1 MPPEWPANPDSLGP
15 DHFHI
20 SGDSMQDQPP
30 VLDGQSPISDQ
41 ATVKQ
46 GTPISWREEIA
57 ATLALAWPLVLAQL
71 AQFSLQITDV
81 IMMGWLGREALAAGS
96 LAAALL
102 HPVVVFG
109 IGALSAVSPMVAQ
122 AIGAKDYTSVRRSA
136 RQGIWVA
143 FVISVLIMILLYQSQ
158 HIYALGGQMP
168 GLSAEAARYLNFAA
182 IGVFPSL
189 GFVALRS
196 LVTAHSETRII
207 LVTTI
212 ASFFVNFAGNYLL
225 MFGKFGFPA
234 LGLAGAGISTS
245 VVQTF
250 VFIFLA
256 LYVVF
261 KKSYRKYDLLARF
274 WKPDWPRF
282 FELFRI
288 GIPIGL
294 MVMVEVGLFAAAVFL
309 MGWIGTDALAAH
321 TVAVQLASLAFMVPL
336 GLSQATT
343 VRTGLAYGARC
354 LEGIHRAG
362 WVSVLISALFNSIS
376 CASFL
381 LFPHFLVGLY
391 LDPTVAANSVPF
403 ALAVSY
409 LAYAGLFQLV
419 DGLQA
424 TMAGALRGL
433 SDTNVPML
441 IAIVGYWICGLPIS
455 YFCGFILGWEG
466 EGIWLGLA
474 SGLAITAASLTYRF
488 INRERLGLVKFSNRA
503 ILEVP
508 ELS

>member
-1 MPPEWPANPDSLGP
+1 
-15 DHFHI
+15 
-20 SGDSMQDQPP
+20 MQDQQP
-30 VLDGQSPISDQ
+30 VLEGQSAISGQD
-41 ATVKQ
+41 TVKQ
-46 GTPISWREEIA
+46 GIPISWGEEIK

-96 LAAALL
+96 LASALL

-143 FVISVLIMILLYQSQ
+143 FVISVLIMILLYQSR
-158 HIYALGGQMP
+158 HIYAATGQMP
-168 GLSAEAARYLNFAA
+168 GISAEAAKYLDFAA
-182 IGVFPSL
+182 LGVFPSL

-207 LVTTI
+207 LLTTI
-212 ASFFVNFAGNYLL
+212 ASFFVNFAGNYVL

-245 VVQTF
+245 LVQAF
-250 VFIFLA
+250 VFMLLS
-256 LYVVF
+256 LYVIY
-261 KKSYRKYDLLARF
+261 KKSYRQYDLLARF

-288 GIPIGL
+288 GLPIGF

-321 TVAVQLASLAFMVPL
+321 TVAIQLASLAFMVPL

-354 LEGIHRAG
+354 LEGVRRAG
-362 WVSVLISALFNSIS
+362 WVSVLISAMFNSIS

-381 LFPHFLVGLY
+381 LFPHFLVSLY
-391 LDPTVAANSVPF
+391 LDPSLSENTIPF

-409 LAYAGLFQLV
+409 LAYAGLFQMV
-419 DGLQA
+419 DGLQG

-433 SDTNVPML
+433 SDTKVPML
-441 IAIVGYWICGLPIS
+441 IAIVGYWVCGLPIS
-455 YFCGFILGWEG
+455 YVCGFVLGWEG

-474 SGLAITAASLTYRF
+474 SGLTITAASLTYRF
-488 INRERLGLVKFSNRA
+488 MNRERLGLVRFSNKMPVE
-503 ILEVP
+503 IP
-508 ELS
+508 ELI

>member
-1 MPPEWPANPDSLGP
+1 
-15 DHFHI
+15 
-20 SGDSMQDQPP
+20 MQDQPP
-30 VLDGQSPISDQ
+30 QLEEQGRFSAIS
-41 ATVKQ
+41 APSMP
-46 GTPISWREEIA
+46 TPLSWREEII

-96 LAAALL
+96 LASALL

-143 FVISVLIMILLYQSQ
+143 FVISGLIMFLLYQSR
-158 HIYALGGQMP
+158 HIYAITGQMP
-168 GLSAEAARYLNFAA
+168 GISAEAASYLDYAA
-182 IGVFPSL
+182 LGVFPSL

-196 LVTAHSETRII
+196 LVTAHSETRVI

-245 VVQTF
+245 LVQTF
-250 VFIFLA
+250 VFILLS
-256 LYVVF
+256 LYVIF
-261 KKSYRKYDLLARF
+261 KEGYRKYDLLARF

-288 GIPIGL
+288 GVPIGL

-354 LEGIHRAG
+354 LEGVRRAG
-362 WVSVLISALFNSIS
+362 WVSIITSAMFNSIS

-381 LFPHFLVGLY
+381 LFPHFLVSFY
-391 LDPTVAANSVPF
+391 LDPTIADNAVPF
-403 ALAVSY
+403 TLAVSY
-409 LAYAGLFQLV
+409 LAYAGLFQMV

-433 SDTNVPML
+433 SDTKMPML
-441 IAIVGYWICGLPIS
+441 IAIMGYWGCGLPIS
-455 YFCGFILGWEG
+455 YFCGFVLGWEG
-466 EGIWLGLA
+466 EGIWLGLGI
-474 SGLAITAASLTYRF
+474 GLAITAASLSYRF
-488 INRERLGLVKFSNRA
+488 MKREKLGLVRFSRMM
-503 ILEVP
+503 
-508 ELS
+508 LSESPDGA

>member
-1 MPPEWPANPDSLGP
+1 
-15 DHFHI
+15 
-20 SGDSMQDQPP
+20 MQDQQSM
-30 VLDGQSPISDQ
+30 LEGQIAFSGYSND
-41 ATVKQ
+41 KQ
-46 GTPISWREEIA
+46 GAPISWREEIA

-81 IMMGWLGREALAAGS
+81 IMMGWLGRDALAAGS
-96 LAAALL
+96 LASALM
-102 HPVVVFG
+102 HPTVVFG

-143 FVISVLIMILLYQSQ
+143 VVMSVLIMGLLYQSE
-158 HIYALGGQMP
+158 HIYRFGGQMP
-168 GLSAEAARYLNFAA
+168 DIAAKASGYLAYAA
-182 IGVFPSL
+182 LGVFPSL

-207 LVTTI
+207 LLTTI
-212 ASFFVNFAGNYLL
+212 ASFFVNFAGNYVL

-234 LGLAGAGISTS
+234 LGLVGAGISTS

-250 VFIFLA
+250 VFILLA

-261 KKSYRKYDLLARF
+261 DKKYRIYDLLARF

-288 GIPIGL
+288 GVPIGL

-309 MGWIGTDALAAH
+309 MGWISTDALAAH

-354 LEGIHRAG
+354 LEGVRRAG
-362 WVSVLISALFNSIS
+362 WVSVLISVMFNSIS

-391 LDPTVAANSVPF
+391 LDPEIATNTVPF
-403 ALAVSY
+403 TLAVSY

-419 DGLQA
+419 DGLQS

-433 SDTNVPML
+433 SDTKMPML
-441 IAIVGYWICGLPIS
+441 IAIFGYWVCGLPIS
-455 YFCGFILGWEG
+455 YFCGFVLGWEG
-466 EGIWLGLA
+466 EGIWVGLA
-474 SGLAITAASLTYRF
+474 LGLAITALSLSYRF
-488 INRERLGLVKFSNRA
+488 IHREKLGLVRFSGKMA
-503 ILEVP
+503 PAAP
-508 ELS
+508 EIA

>member
-1 MPPEWPANPDSLGP
+1 
-15 DHFHI
+15 
-20 SGDSMQDQPP
+20 MQDQPP
-30 VLDGQSPISDQ
+30 VLDGQSGVSDQ

-46 GTPISWREEIA
+46 GTPISWREEIS

-122 AIGAKDYTSVRRSA
+122 AIGAKDHASVRRSA

-143 FVISVLIMILLYQSQ
+143 FVISVMIMILLYQSR
-158 HIYALGGQMP
+158 HIYAAAGQMP
-168 GLSAEAARYLNFAA
+168 GISIEAARYLNFAA
-182 IGVFPSL
+182 LGVFPSL

-245 VVQTF
+245 IVQTF
-250 VFIFLA
+250 VFIFMA
-256 LYVVF
+256 LYVIF
-261 KKSYRKYDLLARF
+261 KKGYRKYDLLARF

-309 MGWIGTDALAAH
+309 MGWISTDALAAH
-321 TVAVQLASLAFMVPL
+321 TVAVQLASMAFMVPL

-343 VRTGLAYGARC
+343 VRAGLAYGAGSR
-354 LEGIHRAG
+354 EGIRRAG

-381 LFPHFLVGLY
+381 LFPHFLVSLY

-403 ALAVSY
+403 TLAVSY
-409 LAYAGLFQLV
+409 LAYAGLFQMV

-433 SDTNVPML
+433 SDTNMPML
-441 IAIVGYWICGLPIS
+441 IAIAGYWGCGLPIS

-488 INRERLGLVKFSNRA
+488 FNRERLGLVKFPNRM

-508 ELS
+508 EQG